1 MSNKDTIENK
11 ISLVRKYLARLE
23 VYKKYS
29 REEIE
34 GDQFISGSLERNLYL
49 VVQAAIDTAE
59 AIIAYRG
66 LRKPATLREGFEVL
80 SEAKI
85 INSDLAVQLM
95 NMVGFRNII
104 AHDYTRLDYAVV
116 YGVLNNRLED
126 INEFLKVIEKVI

>member
-34 GDQFISGSLERNLYL
+34 NDQFISGSLERYLYL
-49 VVQAAIDTAE
+49 GVQTAIDTAE

-66 LRKPATLREGFEVL
+66 LRKPTTLRENFEVL

-85 INSDLAVQLM
+85 IEDELSTKLM

-116 YGVLNNRLED
+116 YDVLNNRLED
-126 INEFLKVIEKVI
+126 INEFLKVVEKAI